1 MPVPPILDVYVVWH
15 PGDAAGEVVFR
26 RLHDHFHSQA
36 YSGLA
41 GGAVEVYGRSVGW
54 QRGSSAPRPLLLKGV
69 ASDVACPAQF
79 AAIIPVL
86 GTALRDA
93 VQIDT
98 DWADYI
104 DSFVAA
110 AGTSTV
116 VLPVLAPGGVNL
128 VGSAL
133 GDALSALQRLP
144 DDSVSTAGLL
154 ERSVAQ
160 AVAQLAAGSGF
171 RIKVFV
177 SHAKYRSAGEDRLSE
192 PPVFEQVRTAISNS
206 KLAEF
211 FDAHDL
217 QPGRDWAA
225 DLIAEAGSSALLMV
239 RTDRYASREWTQRE
253 VLVAKRHG
261 VPIVGLIAL
270 VDGEARGSFLMD
282 HVATVPFARD
292 GTSAS
297 IERALD
303 RLADE
308 ALKRALWAAQSSYIG
323 AQGFDWLPVHA
334 PEPVTTV
341 AWLAR
346 HKVEDAQDEHL
357 LIIHPDP
364 PLGPD
369 ERAVIDELCAVA
381 GFDGRV
387 DVLTPRTFAMRGGE
401 VSYGK

>member
-15 PGDAAGEVVFR
+15 PGDVVGQDVFR
-26 RLHDHFHSQA
+26 RLHRHFHSET

-41 GGAVEVYGRSVGW
+41 GGAVEVYGRSVAWESG
-54 QRGSSAPRPLLLKGV
+54 GSTPRPLPLPGGTPV
-69 ASDVACPAQF
+69 VVQPAQF

-86 GTALRDA
+86 GPALRDA
-93 VQIDT
+93 VQADAT
-98 DWADYI
+98 WADYI
-104 DSFVAA
+104 SACVAA
-110 AGTSTV
+110 RGSAIV

-128 VGSAL
+128 DGSVL
-133 GDALSALQRLP
+133 GAALSSTMWLP
-144 DDSVSTAGLL
+144 AESVSVAGLL

-160 AVAQLAAGSGF
+160 AIAQLAAGPAS

-177 SHAKYRSAGEDRLSE
+177 SHTKHNSAGEGGFD
-192 PPVFEQVRTAISNS
+192 PPVFEQVRAAISNS

-217 QPGRDWAA
+217 QPGSDWAA
-225 DLIAEAGSSALLMV
+225 DLKHEAGSSALLMV

-253 VLVAKRHG
+253 VLEAKRHD

-270 VDGEARGSFLMD
+270 VEGEARGSFLMD
-282 HVATVPFARD
+282 HVPTVPFARD
-292 GTSAS
+292 DSGAS
-297 IERALD
+297 IEKALD
-303 RLADE
+303 RLTDE
-308 ALKRALWAAQSSYIG
+308 VLKRALWTAQSSYIS

-341 AWLAR
+341 EWLAR
-346 HKVEDAQDEHL
+346 HKTEDAEDEHL

-369 ERAVIDELCAVA
+369 ERAVVDEMCAVA

-387 DVLTPRTFAMRGGE
+387 DVLTPRTFAIRGGE
-401 VSYGK
+401 VSYGQ

>member
-15 PGDAAGEVVFR
+15 PGDAAGEGIFR
-26 RLHDHFHSQA
+26 RLHDHFHSET

-54 QRGSSAPRPLLLKGV
+54 QPRVSAPRPLLLPGV
-69 ASDVACPAQF
+69 ASDVARPAQF

-86 GTALRDA
+86 GIALRDA
-93 VQIDT
+93 VQADT

-104 DSFVAA
+104 SSCVAA
-110 AGTSTV
+110 AGVSTV
-116 VLPVLAPGGVNL
+116 VLPVLSADGVNL

-133 GDALSALQRLP
+133 GQALSSVQRLP
-144 DDSVSTAGLL
+144 DDSASTAGLL

-160 AVAQLAAGSGF
+160 AVVQLAAGPGC

-177 SHAKYRSAGEDRLSE
+177 SHAKHSSAGEDGLPA

-217 QPGRDWAA
+217 QPGSDWAA
-225 DLIAEAGSSALLMV
+225 DLKAEAGSSALLMV

-253 VLVAKRHG
+253 VLVAKRHD
-261 VPIVGLIAL
+261 VPIVALTAL

-282 HVATVPFARD
+282 HVPTVPFARD
-292 GTSAS
+292 GSGAS
-297 IERALD
+297 IEKALD

-308 ALKRALWAAQSSYIG
+308 ALKRALWAAQSSYIS

-341 AWLAR
+341 EWLAR
-346 HKVEDAQDEHL
+346 HKAEDAQDEHL

-369 ERAVIDELCAVA
+369 ERAVVDEMCAVA

-387 DVLTPRTFAMRGGE
+387 DILTPRTFAMRGGE
-401 VSYGK
+401 MSYGE